1 MQDYNYSH
9 PLRIEKIEEGEGG
22 GGGCT
27 QANKTKIKKKKKEKK
42 SYNHLRSKERKIQL
56 NTQHRK
62 FFLDEEL

>member
-27 QANKTKIKKKKKEKK
+27 QANKTKIKKKKKKRKVITIYDQKKEKF
-42 SYNHLRSKERKIQL
+42 N
-56 NTQHRK
+56 
-62 FFLDEEL
+62 